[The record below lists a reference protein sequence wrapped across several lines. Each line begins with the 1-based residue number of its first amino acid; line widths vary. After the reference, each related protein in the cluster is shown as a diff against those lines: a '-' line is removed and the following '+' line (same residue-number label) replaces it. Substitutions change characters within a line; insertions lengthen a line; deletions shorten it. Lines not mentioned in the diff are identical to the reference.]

1 CAILNQVVEVDVDG
15 KMERTKNRP
24 LPTGRVRMQTAKRA
38 GWLSAVLGI
47 AWLGFFLNP
56 LSAWLA
62 FVMLVSYVFVYTPLK
77 QVTELNTIVGA
88 VPGALPLLIGWAA
101 GGQGLNLMAGIL
113 FAVLFFWQL
122 PHFMSIAWLYRED
135 YERGGMK
142 MLPAQLGHGS
152 MFARQS
158 IHWAITLLLASVL
171 PTIFGFASVRYF
183 YVALSLSLIFLG
195 LVLRFSKKQ
204 NERRARVVLY
214 SSLLYLP
221 LLIGALVWDLMG

>member
-1 CAILNQVVEVDVDG
+1 MVEVDVDG

-101 GGQGLNLMAGIL
+101 GGQGLSLMAGIL

-142 MLPAQLGHGS
+142 MLPAQLGRGS

-171 PTIFGFASVRYF
+171 PTIFGFASVHYF

-221 LLIGALVWDLMG
+221 LLIGALVWDMMG